1 MVKLCKHVPVLLLL
15 GIIAVYTACAGR
27 SIGGAPSERSS
38 RNYYRA
44 PAAVE
49 ESRREAAGGM
59 RRYSGTADRDSAAMD
74 DAPATEKK
82 NEAQQRMVIYD
93 GKYRIIV
100 ESVKN
105 TVKDVEGIVERY
117 NGFLQAVNT
126 SDSYRRATIILRIP
140 VDSFDA
146 ATKDVEKLGT
156 VLHKEVSASDVTMQ
170 FHDVSLR
177 LKTAEKVRER
187 LYQLLKRV
195 DKVKERVKVLREIA
209 RLNTTIDSFTAQIN
223 YLRDRAT
230 LSTIALD
237 LEAIVRDTAR
247 QYISSPFKWIAQ
259 LSPGQRS
266 IFDIDAGIYYAAP
279 KGFFMLKDEFFDRRG
294 QYLFQNPSRT
304 VSMRIGTVENYP
316 PADRK
321 FWNEAFAIDLENRKY
336 KVAERHAVE
345 GKKGLKFDAYRIRL
359 SDSSSYIAAFGMAD
373 KQIIIFEARIDN
385 DELYK
390 NNREAI
396 DKFLSTVG
404 YEK

>member
-1 MVKLCKHVPVLLLL
+1 MVKLCKHLPVLLLL
-15 GIIAVYTACAGR
+15 VIIAVYSACAGR
-27 SIGGAPSERSS
+27 SIGGAPSERSD

-44 PAAVE
+44 PAAAE

-59 RRYSGTADRDSAAMD
+59 RRSSDADRESAAMD
-74 DAPATEKK
+74 DAPATGKK

-93 GKYRIIV
+93 GKYRISV

-105 TVKDVEGIVERY
+105 TIKDVEGIVERY
-117 NGFLQAVNT
+117 KGFLQAVNT
-126 SDSYRRATIILRIP
+126 SDSYRRANIILRIP

-156 VLHKEVSASDVTMQ
+156 VLHKVVSASDVTMQ
-170 FHDVSLR
+170 FSDISLR

-209 RLNTTIDSFTAQIN
+209 RLNTTIDSYTAQVN

-266 IFDIDAGIYYAAP
+266 IYEIDAGVSYTNP
-279 KGFFMLKDEFFDRRG
+279 QGFFLLKDEFIERRG
-294 QYLFQNPSRT
+294 PYLFQNPSRT

-321 FWNEAFAIDLENRKY
+321 FWNEAFAIDIENRKY
-336 KVAERHAVE
+336 KVAGRHTVE
-345 GKKGLKFDAYRIRL
+345 GKNGLNFNAYRIRL

-373 KQIIIFEARIDN
+373 KKIIIFEARIDN
-385 DELYK
+385 DDIYK
-390 NNREAI
+390 NNKAAI